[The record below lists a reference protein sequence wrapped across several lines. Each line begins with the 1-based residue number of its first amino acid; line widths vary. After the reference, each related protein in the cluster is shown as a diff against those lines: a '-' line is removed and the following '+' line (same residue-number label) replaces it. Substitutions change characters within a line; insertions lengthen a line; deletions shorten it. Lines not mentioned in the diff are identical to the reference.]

1 MSLPPIP
8 CMASNVVWKGP
19 GVLKGSSEPTWFGL
33 TAGPKHPH
41 TNMAKASLNMMTCS
55 VADEFSK
62 EGRLM
67 GIGIFDAFKGY
78 WTFVLA
84 LIRSQKPVE
93 GVIFTKNSELLQV
106 LQWFPSTQAG
116 FPKCAQAACCG
127 IVEIRL
133 ATLLWL
139 TKEARS
145 CGRDCNLV

>member
-8 CMASNVVWKGP
+8 CIASNVVWKGP

-67 GIGIFDAFKGY
+67 GIGMFDVFKLSLLDFCLG
-78 WTFVLA
+78 
-84 LIRSQKPVE
+84 SHQKPE
-93 GVIFTKNSELLQV
+93 T
-106 LQWFPSTQAG
+106 
-116 FPKCAQAACCG
+116 
-127 IVEIRL
+127 
-133 ATLLWL
+133 
-139 TKEARS
+139 
-145 CGRDCNLV
+145 CGRGDFHQKL